1 MDDRFE
7 ISDLFGF
14 QKMVAPRVLKIIYWL
29 GLVGIAIM
37 ALISFVGALA
47 MLQYSVSSALGTM
60 LLAIIG
66 LAFGA
71 LLWRV
76 MIEIYTVFFNI
87 HDRVTEIRN
96 LLRDRNPNS

>member
-29 GLVGIAIM
+29 CLVGIAIM